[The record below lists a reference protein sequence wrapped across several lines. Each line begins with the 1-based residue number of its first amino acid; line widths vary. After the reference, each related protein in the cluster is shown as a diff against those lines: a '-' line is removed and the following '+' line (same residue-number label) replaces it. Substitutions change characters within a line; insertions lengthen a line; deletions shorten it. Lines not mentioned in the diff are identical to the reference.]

1 MIAFWSLTTIGVLSS
16 LQYRDFR
23 LEDQKESASLAE
35 RERRLDEE
43 NHRLDVELAELLRE
57 HRSLIERK
65 HHG

>member
-1 MIAFWSLTTIGVLSS
+1 MIAVWSLTTIGVLSS

-23 LEDQKESASLAE
+23 LEDQKERASLAE

-57 HRSLIERK
+57 HRSLIERN